1 MFEFNSV
8 ICLVDLTSIV
18 LVVDLAGVV
27 CVVDPTSGGCC
38 FVFDFCRMIYS
49 SEVNK
54 SPLLQAA
61 FKKET
66 FEIP

>member
-1 MFEFNSV
+1 MFEFTSV
-8 ICLVDLTSIV
+8 MCAANLPSIV
-18 LVVDLAGVV
+18 NLAGIV
-27 CVVDPTSGGCC
+27 CVVGPTSGGCC

-66 FEIP
+66 F